1 MNYHFT
7 SDSMT
12 EIFSDEIMN
21 KVALAVRGFL
31 VGIIEDSGRNC
42 NWGNEIPLNQTDIEL
57 NIRSEN

>member
-31 VGIIEDSGRNC
+31 VGIIEDIVVETATG
-42 NWGNEIPLNQTDIEL
+42 EMKYL
-57 NIRSEN
+57 